1 MLKAS
6 VSSLVESSGSEW
18 LWVHAVLIWWISI
31 TWILTVLW
39 ITWGGL
45 AYRRREVRQLAA
57 RVKALQQAKI
67 LAARGEDGIAGGET
81 YKWTVGNDCEG
92 IKRFRTLLVA
102 NIPPDSTQR
111 LLSRLS
117 TIADTVE
124 VRDEQTLRDY
134 FDYYL
139 HRHLARSNNMPIP
152 KETPRISKEGARYAV
167 SRPSTQQSHI
177 GFNEVVKKRNHP
189 KTNDEKASKSPD
201 FTDAPA
207 RASGETQAGDSDL
220 LWESEVHEVILVRK
234 LGPLANLRDRRQKV
248 LRQLE
253 VVSVFQTLSWSH

>member
-1 MLKAS
+1 MAS
-6 VSSLVESSGSEW
+6 QEAKPTGGRWETIVRESNAFELSW
-18 LWVHAVLIWWISI
+18 WPTFHLI
-31 TWILTVLW
+31 
-39 ITWGGL
+39 
-45 AYRRREVRQLAA
+45 VRNAF
-57 RVKALQQAKI
+57 
-67 LAARGEDGIAGGET
+67 
-81 YKWTVGNDCEG
+81 Y
-92 IKRFRTLLVA
+92 
-102 NIPPDSTQR
+102 P
-111 LLSRLS
+111 LS

>member
-81 YKWTVGNDCEG
+81 YRWTVGNDCEG

-111 LLSRLS
+111 LLS
-117 TIADTVE
+117 
-124 VRDEQTLRDY
+124 
-134 FDYYL
+134 
-139 HRHLARSNNMPIP
+139 
-152 KETPRISKEGARYAV
+152 AV
-167 SRPSTQQSHI
+167 DNR
-177 GFNEVVKKRNHP
+177 
-189 KTNDEKASKSPD
+189 
-201 FTDAPA
+201 
-207 RASGETQAGDSDL
+207 
-220 LWESEVHEVILVRK
+220 
-234 LGPLANLRDRRQKV
+234 
-248 LRQLE
+248 
-253 VVSVFQTLSWSH
+253 